1 MIEFLSE
8 RAGPMIFH
16 IPNVLGPE
24 KITEILRIK
33 ETLAFVDGKAT
44 AGWHAKLVKQN
55 RQAVASDALAEVQKI
70 IIDAIAA
77 HPVIRSY
84 AVPRR
89 ISQPLISS
97 YSGGDSY
104 GLHVDEAIMGDGER
118 ALRTDISVTVFLG
131 EPETYDGGEL
141 EVQTPTGTTAAKLK
155 AGAAA
160 LYPSTTLHRVRPVT
174 SGERLV
180 AVAWIQ
186 SLVRNAEQRE
196 ILYDL
201 DRTRRI
207 VFEARGKTE
216 VFDTLSKTHS
226 NLQRM
231 WADV

>member
-1 MIEFLSE
+1 
-8 RAGPMIFH
+8 MIFPVPG
-16 IPNVLGPE
+16 ILSPE
-24 KITEILRIK
+24 KIADILRIK
-33 ETLAFVDGKAT
+33 DTLQFVDGKAT

-55 RQAVASDALAEVQKI
+55 KQAAASDALAEVQKI
-70 IIDAIAA
+70 VVDAISANS
-77 HPVIRSY
+77 VIRSY

-97 YSGGDSY
+97 YAGGDAY
-104 GLHVDEAIMGDGER
+104 GLHVDEAIMGEGPG
-118 ALRTDISVTVFLG
+118 ALRTDLSVTVFLV
-131 EPETYDGGEL
+131 EPETYEGGEL
-141 EVQTPTGTTAAKLK
+141 EVQTPAGTTAVKLK

-160 LYPSTTLHRVRPVT
+160 IYPSTTLHRVRPVT
-174 SGERLV
+174 SGERVV

-207 VFEARGKTE
+207 VFEARGKSD
-216 VFDTLSKTHS
+216 VFDTLSKTHA

>member
-1 MIEFLSE
+1 
-8 RAGPMIFH
+8 MIFH
-16 IPNVLGPE
+16 VPGVLNTE
-24 KITEILRIK
+24 KVAEILRIK
-33 ETLAFVDGKAT
+33 DTLAFIDGKAT
-44 AGWHAKLVKQN
+44 AGWHARLVKQN
-55 RQAVASDALAEVQKI
+55 RQAAASEALEAVQKI
-70 IIDAIAA
+70 VIDAIAA

-84 AVPRR
+84 ALPHR

-97 YSGGDSY
+97 YSGGENY
-104 GLHVDEAIMGDGER
+104 GLHVDEAIMGGGER
-118 ALRTDISVTVFLG
+118 ALRTDLSVTVFLA

-141 EVQTPTGTTAAKLK
+141 EVQTPTGSTAVKFE

-160 LYPSTTLHRVRPVT
+160 IYPSTTLHRVRPVT
-174 SGERLV
+174 SGERVV

-196 ILYDL
+196 ILFDL

-216 VFDTLSKTHS
+216 VFDTLSKTHA

>member
-1 MIEFLSE
+1 
-8 RAGPMIFH
+8 MIFH
-16 IPNVLGPE
+16 VPAVLSPE
-24 KITEILRIK
+24 RLAEVLRIK
-33 ETLAFVDGKAT
+33 DTLAFVDGKAT

-55 RQAVASDALAEVQKI
+55 RQAAASEALQTLQKI
-70 IIDAIAA
+70 VIDAIAS
-77 HPVIRSY
+77 HPVIR
-84 AVPRR
+84 AFALPQR
-89 ISQPLISS
+89 ISPPLISS
-97 YSGGDSY
+97 YAGGENY
-104 GLHVDEAIMGDGER
+104 GLHVDEAIMGHGDG
-118 ALRTDISVTVFLG
+118 ALRTDISVTVFLT
-131 EPETYDGGEL
+131 EPATYDGGEL
-141 EVQTPTGTTAAKLK
+141 EVQTPGGSTAIKFE

-174 SGERLV
+174 SGERVV

-207 VFEARGKTE
+207 VFEARGKSE
-216 VFDTLSKTHS
+216 VFDTLSKTHA

>member
-1 MIEFLSE
+1 
-8 RAGPMIFH
+8 MIFQ
-16 IPNVLGPE
+16 IPDVLNPE

-33 ETLAFVDGKAT
+33 DTLAFVDGKAT

-55 RQAVASDALAEVQKI
+55 RQAAASEALEVIQKIVIDALAS
-70 IIDAIAA
+70 

-84 AVPRR
+84 ALPHR

-97 YSGGDSY
+97 YSGGENY
-104 GLHVDEAIMGDGER
+104 GLHVDEPIMGDGPR
-118 ALRTDISVTVFLG
+118 ALRTDLSVTLFLV
-131 EPETYDGGEL
+131 EPETYEGGEL
-141 EVQTPTGTTAAKLK
+141 EVQTPTGSSAAKFK

-160 LYPSTTLHRVRPVT
+160 IYPSTTVHRVRPVT
-174 SGERLV
+174 SGERVV

-196 ILYDL
+196 ILFDL

-216 VFDTLSKTHS
+216 VFDTLSKTHA

-231 WADV
+231 WAGV